1 MEEELT
7 KEIQETF
14 KSLKSSND
22 TNPVSNSFILTY
34 QNRMAGCLTQL
45 VNQMQILNST
55 MNRVESWLQSIESN
69 ISKGE

>member
-69 ISKGE
+69 TSKGE